1 MLLTRSVDPS
11 TWPLSVESPW
21 LDGDANA
28 KQLCERV
35 GLEGPAIKRASIQRL
50 RR

>member
-21 LDGDANA
+21 LDGEATIDTI
-28 KQLCERV
+28 CDRF
-35 GLEGPAIKRASIQRL
+35 GLEGPVIKGASIQRL